1 MVVVH
6 PVILFTMLTARFLVD
21 GEKRFLFIDYSRT
34 KRRRRHALKGPSES
48 IISLQCPSFSPK
60 EYHFVTVDDA
70 NLPLAA

>member
-34 KRRRRHALKGPSES
+34 KRRRRHAEGP
-48 IISLQCPSFSPK
+48 
-60 EYHFVTVDDA
+60 T
-70 NLPLAA
+70 